1 MIIYKLP
8 SNFKCD
14 HKLPTKV
21 IINCQ
26 LMWSL
31 TATMLHNVWCILLY
45 YKSTVLVLQY
55 STQKFSCTVVPV
67 IYVTHSESVLMTHL
81 KGPPP
86 SDMLEHIVKICDF
99 YLFRCFLI
107 LRGLPHTCPSRNRLV
122 EYCDQNER
130 NRGSWSQIRLE
141 ILPGVGAGK
150 AIPILGRLG
159 TATGSRLFHVSCTN
173 QLTSEQVKVP
183 RHFPKWS
190 WCGHI
195 YIYIYIAAPLHMLWT
210 LLEIC
215 AFRLS
220 KGMESSIFC
229 STSRRLRRSLVSASY
244 FTAYYC
250 KCKWTNP
257 SLLDLGATEPRFKD
271 HHRHLWQ
278 TLLAHNWGNHNH
290 HHHGSCFHKSG
301 PFFSFTELNLGQMQ
315 HHHHHLHPPFTT
327 IFLVQKYRCDLI
339 EIL

>member
-55 STQKFSCTVVPV
+55 STQKFSCTKETV

-99 YLFRCFLI
+99 YLFRFFLI
-107 LRGLPHTCPSRNRLV
+107 LRGLPHTWSSRNRLV

-141 ILPGVGAGK
+141 ILPGAGAGK

-159 TATGSRLFHVSCTN
+159 TETGSREPQFRDLACFMAHAP
-173 QLTSEQVKVP
+173 TSWPERAAHNGHLDTFLNLKKLW
-183 RHFPKWS
+183 R
-190 WCGHI
+190 GHI
-195 YIYIYIAAPLHMLWT
+195 HF
-210 LLEIC
+210 LEYPISLSSVRHVFSC
-215 AFRLS
+215 A
-220 KGMESSIFC
+220 
-229 STSRRLRRSLVSASY
+229 V
-244 FTAYYC
+244 
-250 KCKWTNP
+250 
-257 SLLDLGATEPRFKD
+257 DLGNRESYHRSAGGKTTEEKN
-271 HHRHLWQ
+271 LKKII
-278 TLLAHNWGNHNH
+278 TK
-290 HHHGSCFHKSG
+290 KS
-301 PFFSFTELNLGQMQ
+301 NKK
-315 HHHHHLHPPFTT
+315 
-327 IFLVQKYRCDLI
+327 I
-339 EIL
+339 